1 MTRSPASRPAAAV
14 GLLSYRE
21 CVEPWQ
27 VRGVQAGTASP
38 PWFARMASR
47 LSGWLADRAIPD
59 AGDYAIAAGCFAA
72 FTLPVLFGVVHGASS
87 PPAVAAFGLAAAA
100 PLVVRRKWPVVS
112 VAAVTAVY
120 VAAALAGV
128 GFTPWISNAGPNLAI
143 AVFTAADR
151 CDRRSSLLAAIAAGL
166 ATWAALPL
174 GIHLHPGRD
183 QDAVQAI
190 AVIVAW
196 VSGDIVR
203 ARRGYRQSLELEAR
217 RRAEDKEGR
226 ARAEERLRLSRDVH
240 DVVSHSLA
248 IIAVRSGVARMLIDQ
263 QPDEAR
269 AALSA
274 IETASRSA
282 LDELRQLLRRIR
294 EPASGPANAAPALA
308 DLPALAAQLREGGL
322 DLTYRRTGQPR
333 AVSPALELSAY
344 RIAQE
349 ALTNVVKHAPGASA
363 QIEVTYRDDGLVI
376 TVTDD
381 GPGRPDPPPQSAG
394 LGITGMRERAEMFG
408 GQLTARSRPEGGFAV
423 IARLP
428 AGYHR

>member
-1 MTRSPASRPAAAV
+1 M
-14 GLLSYRE
+14 
-21 CVEPWQ
+21 EPWQ

-248 IIAVRSGVARMLIDQ
+248 IIAVRSGVARVLIDQ